1 MPVSKGSSKMAP
13 LQHLQPHKWMVS
25 RSGAFMKVKEGEDRT
40 MGASLVS
47 LLTSGK
53 SELGSHCKGI
63 LKISISRSKSVG
75 RFVTAPRKCSSSSAC
90 SSAGHLP
97 LFCARL
103 RMKKLL
109 RYATNATIIRA
120 RMYLDPKI
128 HCGMKICMATLKA

>member
-1 MPVSKGSSKMAP
+1 MPLSKGSSKIAP
-13 LQHLQPHKWMVS
+13 LRQLQPHKWMVS
-25 RSGAFMKVKEGEDRT
+25 RSGAFMKLKEGEDRT

-53 SELGSHCKGI
+53 SVLGSHCRGI

-75 RFVTAPRKCSSSSAC
+75 RLLTVERKCSSSSAC

-103 RMKKLL
+103 RMKNLL
-109 RYATNATIIRA
+109 LYATAATISRT

-128 HCGMKICMATLKA
+128 HCGMRI